1 MPYTVIM
8 NTPGYLP
15 WDDDEPPVFDTAREA
30 WSYLAEQRRSQE
42 DDSTDSDTYSD
53 TVDTL
58 EMRAVNGGDGT
69 VYGST
74 PGYDGDHDLGV
85 AYSVTEV
92 EG

>member
-1 MPYTVIM
+1 MPFTAIM
-8 NTPGYLP
+8 NTPGYMP
-15 WDDDEPPVFDTAREA
+15 WSDDESPVFDTAREA

-53 TVDTL
+53 TVETL
-58 EMRAVNGGDGT
+58 EMCAVNGGDGT

-74 PGYDGDHDLGV
+74 PGYDGDYDLGI

-92 EG
+92 EE